1 MLTGT
6 ITVKKAYAN
15 YVDQSTVTQDV
26 ISLDRDL
33 TYEFKGIDSSTC
45 LYGELT
51 TNDYD
56 AIRYMASSTDDQ
68 DEMWVR
74 RFDLNLN
81 SIKPEREQWK
91 DENGKTVKSAVNFD
105 FFCMLGATI
114 RYAKYRCRPECAVGY
129 TGLQSASGEFTPES
143 ETEYIITS
151 ESANEADRLNLGTV
165 RLKLGEFMSIHIETP
180 VFSISVDEDPRMEIE
195 VFSTIK
201 NCQPKGFQF
210 EEDYLGFKVD
220 IYSGLAEANTDG
232 MYTSLEDIIKNNPDR
247 EFSWLLGKK
256 YIIVDDAM
264 LDDVVKYFEDVPD
277 NERIYFDTETSGL
290 QITFRSRLGQ
300 DDQCVGI
307 ILSYEDGVSYFFP
320 MQMRSIPNL
329 CNGDHFY
336 FMEHYMRHI
345 LENKRL
351 VAHNM
356 SFDWKVAY
364 IYDINANIVDDTMAL
379 FNLTL
384 GNEKE
389 NFPSGLKA
397 LTKLILHRD
406 SLELSDLVASDS
418 WGENDIRFWDLPK
431 ELVRL
436 YACADTDNTR
446 GLMQYAIQNDLLHRY
461 NATKVYEIEIA
472 FSYAVAYQEFYGH
485 KIDVD
490 NLDVL
495 HKELDE
501 GLSSNMAK
509 MEEIVGY
516 EFNPNSSKQL
526 QRIMYTELGIPEQI
540 SRKTGRVTTDKETLK
555 ALSEITDLDGNPK
568 YPFVAYLQ
576 KYREFEGIRKIVDK
590 FPELST
596 PDGYIFSEV
605 QQYGTTTGRVSVK
618 KPNYQSYNDPV
629 KKNVVPRPGFYMT
642 DTDYSSVEYRVLGNI
657 VGNKKIKE
665 GFVDPDFDYHQY
677 QAARMYG
684 VPYAS
689 VTSKLRKAAKGINF
703 GLPYGMGDQ
712 SLGVRVFGEESKEN
726 TLKAAAL
733 RAKYFEGQE
742 DVKEFFDTTRAG
754 GVANGYTET
763 FFGRRRYYHRNKFS
777 VAAIRRQAGNA
788 VIQGCLG
795 GDTRV
800 MTEELG
806 IMKLKDLADS
816 RLHVWDG
823 DKWSL
828 GDVCYSG
835 KKRKCIVHFAG
846 GQSIVCSP
854 IHKFLVKTSKG
865 NEQWV
870 ECQKLRGADKFN
882 NPSHVLFNHN
892 YEASEYCYTSED
904 MYASCGS
911 TANANN
917 VLLEDIGDRFDI
929 GVFLGRLAS
938 DGSYSV
944 REDGGSYIS
953 QIVAEHEYGIL
964 PELRRIMANLGLIE
978 NNRGVRDGRTQG
990 VTHLNVYSKSLAREV
1005 EHLDIKHQI
1014 HDNIFMDTEVL
1025 RGFLRG
1031 FFDGDGGITGKTI
1044 TLVFGTQYDFE
1055 PMCLDIQKALLFFGV
1070 RSHYRKYSDRYV
1082 IQVKT
1087 NDNDMFLKMIGFVNQ
1102 DKQRKGEGLNCATD
1116 EHVFGKTM
1124 RVSSVEITDEYI
1136 DMYDVCNTDGGYF
1149 VADGLITHNTAADV
1163 YKLAVGRLFLR
1174 ICKEGWLGKVLFTGF
1189 IHDEVLCEVHCSI
1202 DPMKWLKVLR
1212 EEFEVKIKG
1221 WCPLYM
1227 GFGFGMSWYEAK
1239 KTELP
1244 IQLQW
1249 ELVEKYGE
1257 TGYPK
1262 WHGDGK
1268 ELCAEIPDMLRDFSI
1283 RHAEASLKDPAYQGK
1298 EIKPATNKLV
1308 IDIIDEDVGYYN
1320 KIVPD
1325 ALKAVLPDYDV
1336 SVESIDT
1343 SVLGDRAEE
1352 IISGINEKLRAEHID
1367 GVLYAENGELI
1378 TQLSKLKETQAAID
1392 LYCRLH
1398 SVDRSLIDVKNL
1410 AEGTVNA
1417 DAPAGLSDVAG
1428 FSGGEDDETDMQAL
1442 ADSRVEAFGMFLDT
1456 DESRVILK
1464 MLPPQYMEFIR
1475 QRCNKEQ
1482 NGYRIRFKDT
1492 ANRMFY
1498 DTECYLPS
1506 EEVPTIQSMYI
1517 QYFKQTAGSTGK

>member
-15 YVDQSTVTQDV
+15 YVDQSTVTRDV

-56 AIRYMASSTDDQ
+56 AIRFMASSTDDQ

-180 VFSISVDEDPRMEIE
+180 VFSISIDEDPRMEIE

-290 QITFRSRLGQ
+290 RITFRSRLGQ

-389 NFPSGLKA
+389 NFPSGLKS

-555 ALSEITDLDGNPK
+555 ALSEITDLEGNPK

-795 GDTRV
+795 GDTLIETRDF
-800 MTEELG
+800 G
-806 IMKLKDLADS
+806 IVPISEAVGYM
-816 RLHVWDG
+816 
-823 DKWSL
+823 
-828 GDVCYSG
+828 GDVWNGTKWTHGDVLYSG
-835 KKRKCIVHFAG
+835 KKQKCIIEFEN
-846 GQSIVCSP
+846 GQEFICSP
-854 IHKFLVKTSKG
+854 IHKFLVG
-865 NEQWV
+865 
-870 ECQKLRGADKFN
+870 
-882 NPSHVLFNHN
+882 
-892 YEASEYCYTSED
+892 ED
-904 MYASCGS
+904 
-911 TANANN
+911 
-917 VLLEDIGDRFDI
+917 
-929 GVFLGRLAS
+929 
-938 DGSYSV
+938 
-944 REDGGSYIS
+944 
-953 QIVAEHEYGIL
+953 
-964 PELRRIMANLGLIE
+964 P
-978 NNRGVRDGRTQG
+978 
-990 VTHLNVYSKSLAREV
+990 KSLASYV
-1005 EHLDIKHQI
+1005 ECKDLKQ
-1014 HDNIFMDTEVL
+1014 
-1025 RGFLRG
+1025 
-1031 FFDGDGGITGKTI
+1031 GICI
-1044 TLVFGTQYDFE
+1044 
-1055 PMCLDIQKALLFFGV
+1055 
-1070 RSHYRKYSDRYV
+1070 
-1082 IQVKT
+1082 KT
-1087 NDNDMFLKMIGFVNQ
+1087 NKGSDLKV
-1102 DKQRKGEGLNCATD
+1102 
-1116 EHVFGKTM
+1116 H
-1124 RVSSVEITDEYI
+1124 SSDAVDSIKVAKVTITDEYI
-1136 DMYDVCNTDGGYF
+1136 DMYDVCNTDEGYY

-1325 ALKAVLPDYDV
+1325 SLKAVLPDYDV

-1410 AEGTVNA
+1410 AEGTVSA

-1428 FSGGEDDETDMQAL
+1428 FSGGEDDGTDMQAL

>member
-15 YVDQSTVTQDV
+15 YVDQSTITQDIV
-26 ISLDRDL
+26 SLDRDL

-264 LDDVVKYFEDVPD
+264 LDDVVKYFENVPD

-389 NFPSGLKA
+389 NFPSGLKS
-397 LTKLILHRD
+397 LTHLILHRD

-418 WGENDIRFWDLPK
+418 WGENDIRFWDLPR

-795 GDTRV
+795 GDTLIETRDF
-800 MTEELG
+800 G
-806 IMKLKDLADS
+806 IVPISEAVGYM
-816 RLHVWDG
+816 
-823 DKWSL
+823 
-828 GDVCYSG
+828 GDVWNGTKWTHGDVLYSG
-835 KKRKCIVHFAG
+835 KKQKCIIEFKN
-846 GQSIVCSP
+846 GQEFICSP
-854 IHKFLVKTSKG
+854 IHKFLVG
-865 NEQWV
+865 
-870 ECQKLRGADKFN
+870 
-882 NPSHVLFNHN
+882 
-892 YEASEYCYTSED
+892 ED
-904 MYASCGS
+904 
-911 TANANN
+911 
-917 VLLEDIGDRFDI
+917 
-929 GVFLGRLAS
+929 
-938 DGSYSV
+938 
-944 REDGGSYIS
+944 
-953 QIVAEHEYGIL
+953 
-964 PELRRIMANLGLIE
+964 P
-978 NNRGVRDGRTQG
+978 
-990 VTHLNVYSKSLAREV
+990 KSLASYV
-1005 EHLDIKHQI
+1005 ECKDLKQ
-1014 HDNIFMDTEVL
+1014 
-1025 RGFLRG
+1025 
-1031 FFDGDGGITGKTI
+1031 
-1044 TLVFGTQYDFE
+1044 GT
-1055 PMCLDIQKALLFFGV
+1055 CI
-1070 RSHYRKYSDRYV
+1070 
-1082 IQVKT
+1082 KT
-1087 NDNDMFLKMIGFVNQ
+1087 NKGSDLKV
-1102 DKQRKGEGLNCATD
+1102 
-1116 EHVFGKTM
+1116 H
-1124 RVSSVEITDEYI
+1124 SSDVVDSIKVAKVTITDEYI
-1136 DMYDVCNTDGGYF
+1136 DMYDVCNTDEGYY

-1308 IDIIDEDVGYYN
+1308 IDIIAEDAGYYN

-1398 SVDRSLIDVKNL
+1398 SVDRSLIDVKSL

>member
-15 YVDQSTVTQDV
+15 YVDQSTITQDIV
-26 ISLDRDL
+26 SLDRDL

-51 TNDYD
+51 TNDYE
-56 AIRYMASSTDDQ
+56 AIRFMAGSTDDQ
-68 DEMWVR
+68 DEMWTR

-151 ESANEADRLNLGTV
+151 ESANEADKLNLGTV

-180 VFSISVDEDPRMEIE
+180 VFSISVDEDPRREIE

-389 NFPSGLKA
+389 NFPAALKP
-397 LTKLILHRD
+397 LTRLILHRD

-495 HKELDE
+495 RKELDE

-555 ALSEITDLDGNPK
+555 ALSEITDLEGNPK

-795 GDTRV
+795 GDTLIETRDF
-800 MTEELG
+800 G
-806 IMKLKDLADS
+806 IIPISEAVGYM
-816 RLHVWDG
+816 
-823 DKWSL
+823 
-828 GDVCYSG
+828 GDVWNGTKWTHGDVLYSG
-835 KKRKCIVHFAG
+835 KKRKCIIEFEN
-846 GQSIVCSP
+846 GQEFICSP
-854 IHKFLVKTSKG
+854 IHKFLVG
-865 NEQWV
+865 
-870 ECQKLRGADKFN
+870 
-882 NPSHVLFNHN
+882 
-892 YEASEYCYTSED
+892 ED
-904 MYASCGS
+904 
-911 TANANN
+911 
-917 VLLEDIGDRFDI
+917 
-929 GVFLGRLAS
+929 
-938 DGSYSV
+938 
-944 REDGGSYIS
+944 
-953 QIVAEHEYGIL
+953 
-964 PELRRIMANLGLIE
+964 P
-978 NNRGVRDGRTQG
+978 
-990 VTHLNVYSKSLAREV
+990 KSLASYV
-1005 EHLDIKHQI
+1005 ECKDLKQ
-1014 HDNIFMDTEVL
+1014 
-1025 RGFLRG
+1025 
-1031 FFDGDGGITGKTI
+1031 
-1044 TLVFGTQYDFE
+1044 GT
-1055 PMCLDIQKALLFFGV
+1055 CI
-1070 RSHYRKYSDRYV
+1070 
-1082 IQVKT
+1082 KT
-1087 NDNDMFLKMIGFVNQ
+1087 NKGSDLKVHSS
-1102 DKQRKGEGLNCATD
+1102 DATD
-1116 EHVFGKTM
+1116 SIKVAKVT
-1124 RVSSVEITDEYI
+1124 ITDEYI
-1136 DMYDVCNTDGGYF
+1136 DMYDVCNTDEGYY

-1308 IDIIDEDVGYYN
+1308 IDIIAEDAGYYN

-1325 ALKAVLPDYDV
+1325 ALKAVLPDYDI

-1398 SVDRSLIDVKNL
+1398 SVDRSLIDVKSL

-1428 FSGGEDDETDMQAL
+1428 FSGGEDDGTDMQAL

>member
-15 YVDQSTVTQDV
+15 YVDQSTITQDIV
-26 ISLDRDL
+26 SLDRDL

-51 TNDYD
+51 TNDYE
-56 AIRYMASSTDDQ
+56 AIRFMAGSTDDQ
-68 DEMWVR
+68 DEMWTR

-151 ESANEADRLNLGTV
+151 ESANDANKLNLGTV

-180 VFSISVDEDPRMEIE
+180 VFSISIDEDPRMEVE

-290 QITFRSRLGQ
+290 RITFRSRLGQ

-389 NFPSGLKA
+389 NFPAALKP
-397 LTKLILHRD
+397 LTRLILHRD

-495 HKELDE
+495 RKELDE

-555 ALSEITDLDGNPK
+555 ALSEITDLEGNPK

-788 VIQGCLG
+788 VIQG
-795 GDTRV
+795 
-800 MTEELG
+800 
-806 IMKLKDLADS
+806 
-816 RLHVWDG
+816 
-823 DKWSL
+823 
-828 GDVCYSG
+828 
-835 KKRKCIVHFAG
+835 
-846 GQSIVCSP
+846 
-854 IHKFLVKTSKG
+854 
-865 NEQWV
+865 
-870 ECQKLRGADKFN
+870 
-882 NPSHVLFNHN
+882 
-892 YEASEYCYTSED
+892 
-904 MYASCGS
+904 
-911 TANANN
+911 
-917 VLLEDIGDRFDI
+917 
-929 GVFLGRLAS
+929 
-938 DGSYSV
+938 
-944 REDGGSYIS
+944 
-953 QIVAEHEYGIL
+953 
-964 PELRRIMANLGLIE
+964 
-978 NNRGVRDGRTQG
+978 
-990 VTHLNVYSKSLAREV
+990 
-1005 EHLDIKHQI
+1005 
-1014 HDNIFMDTEVL
+1014 
-1025 RGFLRG
+1025 
-1031 FFDGDGGITGKTI
+1031 
-1044 TLVFGTQYDFE
+1044 
-1055 PMCLDIQKALLFFGV
+1055 
-1070 RSHYRKYSDRYV
+1070 
-1082 IQVKT
+1082 
-1087 NDNDMFLKMIGFVNQ
+1087 
-1102 DKQRKGEGLNCATD
+1102 
-1116 EHVFGKTM
+1116 
-1124 RVSSVEITDEYI
+1124 
-1136 DMYDVCNTDGGYF
+1136 
-1149 VADGLITHNTAADV
+1149 TAADV

-1325 ALKAVLPDYDV
+1325 SLKAVLPDYDV

-1464 MLPPQYMEFIR
+1464 MLPPQYMAFIR

-1482 NGYRIRFKDT
+1482 NGYRVRFKDT
-1492 ANRMFY
+1492 DNRMFY

-1517 QYFKQTAGSTGK
+1517 QYFKQTAGSIGK

>member
-15 YVDQSTVTQDV
+15 YVDQSTITQDIV
-26 ISLDRDL
+26 SLDRDL

-51 TNDYD
+51 TNDYE
-56 AIRYMASSTDDQ
+56 AIRFMAGSTDDQ
-68 DEMWVR
+68 DEMWTR

-151 ESANEADRLNLGTV
+151 ESANEADKLNLGTV

-180 VFSISVDEDPRMEIE
+180 VFSISVDEDPRREIE

-247 EFSWLLGKK
+247 EFSWLLDKK

-290 QITFRSRLGQ
+290 RITFRSRLGQ

-389 NFPSGLKA
+389 NFPAALKP
-397 LTKLILHRD
+397 LTRLILHRD

-555 ALSEITDLDGNPK
+555 ALSEITDLEGNPK

-788 VIQGCLG
+788 VIQG
-795 GDTRV
+795 
-800 MTEELG
+800 
-806 IMKLKDLADS
+806 
-816 RLHVWDG
+816 
-823 DKWSL
+823 
-828 GDVCYSG
+828 
-835 KKRKCIVHFAG
+835 
-846 GQSIVCSP
+846 
-854 IHKFLVKTSKG
+854 
-865 NEQWV
+865 
-870 ECQKLRGADKFN
+870 
-882 NPSHVLFNHN
+882 
-892 YEASEYCYTSED
+892 
-904 MYASCGS
+904 
-911 TANANN
+911 
-917 VLLEDIGDRFDI
+917 
-929 GVFLGRLAS
+929 
-938 DGSYSV
+938 
-944 REDGGSYIS
+944 
-953 QIVAEHEYGIL
+953 
-964 PELRRIMANLGLIE
+964 
-978 NNRGVRDGRTQG
+978 
-990 VTHLNVYSKSLAREV
+990 
-1005 EHLDIKHQI
+1005 
-1014 HDNIFMDTEVL
+1014 
-1025 RGFLRG
+1025 
-1031 FFDGDGGITGKTI
+1031 
-1044 TLVFGTQYDFE
+1044 
-1055 PMCLDIQKALLFFGV
+1055 
-1070 RSHYRKYSDRYV
+1070 
-1082 IQVKT
+1082 
-1087 NDNDMFLKMIGFVNQ
+1087 
-1102 DKQRKGEGLNCATD
+1102 
-1116 EHVFGKTM
+1116 
-1124 RVSSVEITDEYI
+1124 
-1136 DMYDVCNTDGGYF
+1136 
-1149 VADGLITHNTAADV
+1149 TAADV

-1308 IDIIDEDVGYYN
+1308 IDIIAEDAGYYN

-1398 SVDRSLIDVKNL
+1398 SVDRSLIDVKSL

-1482 NGYRIRFKDT
+1482 NGYRVRFKDT

>member
-15 YVDQSTVTQDV
+15 YVDQSTITQDIV
-26 ISLDRDL
+26 SLDRDL

-51 TNDYD
+51 TNDYE
-56 AIRYMASSTDDQ
+56 AIRFMAGSTDDQ
-68 DEMWVR
+68 DEMWTR

-91 DENGKTVKSAVNFD
+91 DENSKTVKSAVNFD

-151 ESANEADRLNLGTV
+151 ESANEADKLNLGTV

-180 VFSISVDEDPRMEIE
+180 VFSISVDEDPRREIE

-290 QITFRSRLGQ
+290 RITFRSRLGQ

-389 NFPSGLKA
+389 NFPAALKP
-397 LTKLILHRD
+397 LTRLILHRD

-555 ALSEITDLDGNPK
+555 ALSEITDLEGNPK
-568 YPFVAYLQ
+568 YPFVVYLQ

-795 GDTRV
+795 GDTLIETRDF
-800 MTEELG
+800 G
-806 IMKLKDLADS
+806 IVSISEAVGYM
-816 RLHVWDG
+816 
-823 DKWSL
+823 
-828 GDVCYSG
+828 GDVWNGTKWTHGDVLYSG
-835 KKRKCIVHFAG
+835 KKQKCIIELEN
-846 GQSIVCSP
+846 GQEFICSP
-854 IHKFLVKTSKG
+854 IHKFLVG
-865 NEQWV
+865 
-870 ECQKLRGADKFN
+870 
-882 NPSHVLFNHN
+882 
-892 YEASEYCYTSED
+892 ED
-904 MYASCGS
+904 
-911 TANANN
+911 
-917 VLLEDIGDRFDI
+917 
-929 GVFLGRLAS
+929 
-938 DGSYSV
+938 
-944 REDGGSYIS
+944 
-953 QIVAEHEYGIL
+953 
-964 PELRRIMANLGLIE
+964 P
-978 NNRGVRDGRTQG
+978 
-990 VTHLNVYSKSLAREV
+990 KSLASYV
-1005 EHLDIKHQI
+1005 ECKDLKQ
-1014 HDNIFMDTEVL
+1014 
-1025 RGFLRG
+1025 
-1031 FFDGDGGITGKTI
+1031 
-1044 TLVFGTQYDFE
+1044 GT
-1055 PMCLDIQKALLFFGV
+1055 CI
-1070 RSHYRKYSDRYV
+1070 
-1082 IQVKT
+1082 KT
-1087 NDNDMFLKMIGFVNQ
+1087 NKGSDLKVHSS
-1102 DKQRKGEGLNCATD
+1102 DATD
-1116 EHVFGKTM
+1116 SIKVAKVT
-1124 RVSSVEITDEYI
+1124 ITDEYI
-1136 DMYDVCNTDGGYF
+1136 DMYDVCNTDEGYY

-1308 IDIIDEDVGYYN
+1308 IDIIAEDAGYYN

-1398 SVDRSLIDVKNL
+1398 SVDRSLIDVKSL

-1428 FSGGEDDETDMQAL
+1428 FSGGEEDGTDMQAL

-1475 QRCNKEQ
+1475 QRCNKEK

>member
-180 VFSISVDEDPRMEIE
+180 VFSISIDEDPRREIE

-290 QITFRSRLGQ
+290 RITFRSRLGQ

-389 NFPSGLKA
+389 NFPSGLKS
-397 LTKLILHRD
+397 LTHLILHRD

-555 ALSEITDLDGNPK
+555 ALSEITDLEGNPK

-788 VIQGCLG
+788 VIQG
-795 GDTRV
+795 
-800 MTEELG
+800 
-806 IMKLKDLADS
+806 
-816 RLHVWDG
+816 
-823 DKWSL
+823 
-828 GDVCYSG
+828 
-835 KKRKCIVHFAG
+835 
-846 GQSIVCSP
+846 
-854 IHKFLVKTSKG
+854 
-865 NEQWV
+865 
-870 ECQKLRGADKFN
+870 
-882 NPSHVLFNHN
+882 
-892 YEASEYCYTSED
+892 
-904 MYASCGS
+904 
-911 TANANN
+911 
-917 VLLEDIGDRFDI
+917 
-929 GVFLGRLAS
+929 
-938 DGSYSV
+938 
-944 REDGGSYIS
+944 
-953 QIVAEHEYGIL
+953 
-964 PELRRIMANLGLIE
+964 
-978 NNRGVRDGRTQG
+978 
-990 VTHLNVYSKSLAREV
+990 
-1005 EHLDIKHQI
+1005 
-1014 HDNIFMDTEVL
+1014 
-1025 RGFLRG
+1025 
-1031 FFDGDGGITGKTI
+1031 
-1044 TLVFGTQYDFE
+1044 
-1055 PMCLDIQKALLFFGV
+1055 
-1070 RSHYRKYSDRYV
+1070 
-1082 IQVKT
+1082 
-1087 NDNDMFLKMIGFVNQ
+1087 
-1102 DKQRKGEGLNCATD
+1102 
-1116 EHVFGKTM
+1116 
-1124 RVSSVEITDEYI
+1124 
-1136 DMYDVCNTDGGYF
+1136 
-1149 VADGLITHNTAADV
+1149 TAADV

-1336 SVESIDT
+1336 SVESIDP

-1398 SVDRSLIDVKNL
+1398 SVDRSLIDVKSL

-1428 FSGGEDDETDMQAL
+1428 FSGGEEDGTDMQAL

-1475 QRCNKEQ
+1475 QRCNKEK

>member
-180 VFSISVDEDPRMEIE
+180 VFSISIDEDPRREIE

-290 QITFRSRLGQ
+290 RITFRSRLGQ

-389 NFPSGLKA
+389 NFPSGLKS
-397 LTKLILHRD
+397 LTHLILHRD

-555 ALSEITDLDGNPK
+555 ALSEITDLEGNPK

-795 GDTRV
+795 GDTLIETRDF
-800 MTEELG
+800 G
-806 IMKLKDLADS
+806 IVPISEAVGYM
-816 RLHVWDG
+816 
-823 DKWSL
+823 
-828 GDVCYSG
+828 GDVWNGTKWTHGDVLYSG
-835 KKRKCIVHFAG
+835 KKQKCIIELEN
-846 GQSIVCSP
+846 GQEFICSP
-854 IHKFLVKTSKG
+854 IHKFLVG
-865 NEQWV
+865 
-870 ECQKLRGADKFN
+870 
-882 NPSHVLFNHN
+882 
-892 YEASEYCYTSED
+892 ED
-904 MYASCGS
+904 
-911 TANANN
+911 
-917 VLLEDIGDRFDI
+917 
-929 GVFLGRLAS
+929 
-938 DGSYSV
+938 
-944 REDGGSYIS
+944 
-953 QIVAEHEYGIL
+953 
-964 PELRRIMANLGLIE
+964 P
-978 NNRGVRDGRTQG
+978 
-990 VTHLNVYSKSLAREV
+990 KSLASYV
-1005 EHLDIKHQI
+1005 ECKDLKQ
-1014 HDNIFMDTEVL
+1014 
-1025 RGFLRG
+1025 
-1031 FFDGDGGITGKTI
+1031 
-1044 TLVFGTQYDFE
+1044 GT
-1055 PMCLDIQKALLFFGV
+1055 CI
-1070 RSHYRKYSDRYV
+1070 
-1082 IQVKT
+1082 KT
-1087 NDNDMFLKMIGFVNQ
+1087 NKGSDLKVHSS
-1102 DKQRKGEGLNCATD
+1102 DATD
-1116 EHVFGKTM
+1116 SIKVAKVT
-1124 RVSSVEITDEYI
+1124 ITDEYI
-1136 DMYDVCNTDGGYF
+1136 DMYDVCNTDEGYY

-1336 SVESIDT
+1336 SVESIDP

-1398 SVDRSLIDVKNL
+1398 SVDRSLIDVKSL

-1428 FSGGEDDETDMQAL
+1428 FSGGEDDGTDMQAL

>member
-91 DENGKTVKSAVNFD
+91 DENGKTIKSAVNFD

-290 QITFRSRLGQ
+290 RITFRSRLGQ

-389 NFPSGLKA
+389 NFPSGLKS
-397 LTKLILHRD
+397 LTHLILHRD

-555 ALSEITDLDGNPK
+555 ALSEITDLEGNPK

-788 VIQGCLG
+788 VIQG
-795 GDTRV
+795 
-800 MTEELG
+800 
-806 IMKLKDLADS
+806 
-816 RLHVWDG
+816 
-823 DKWSL
+823 
-828 GDVCYSG
+828 
-835 KKRKCIVHFAG
+835 
-846 GQSIVCSP
+846 
-854 IHKFLVKTSKG
+854 
-865 NEQWV
+865 
-870 ECQKLRGADKFN
+870 
-882 NPSHVLFNHN
+882 
-892 YEASEYCYTSED
+892 
-904 MYASCGS
+904 
-911 TANANN
+911 
-917 VLLEDIGDRFDI
+917 
-929 GVFLGRLAS
+929 
-938 DGSYSV
+938 
-944 REDGGSYIS
+944 
-953 QIVAEHEYGIL
+953 
-964 PELRRIMANLGLIE
+964 
-978 NNRGVRDGRTQG
+978 
-990 VTHLNVYSKSLAREV
+990 
-1005 EHLDIKHQI
+1005 
-1014 HDNIFMDTEVL
+1014 
-1025 RGFLRG
+1025 
-1031 FFDGDGGITGKTI
+1031 
-1044 TLVFGTQYDFE
+1044 
-1055 PMCLDIQKALLFFGV
+1055 
-1070 RSHYRKYSDRYV
+1070 
-1082 IQVKT
+1082 
-1087 NDNDMFLKMIGFVNQ
+1087 
-1102 DKQRKGEGLNCATD
+1102 
-1116 EHVFGKTM
+1116 
-1124 RVSSVEITDEYI
+1124 
-1136 DMYDVCNTDGGYF
+1136 
-1149 VADGLITHNTAADV
+1149 TAADV

-1308 IDIIDEDVGYYN
+1308 IDIIAEDAGYYN

-1398 SVDRSLIDVKNL
+1398 SVDRSLIDVKSL

-1428 FSGGEDDETDMQAL
+1428 FSDGEDDETDMQAL

>member
-91 DENGKTVKSAVNFD
+91 DENGKTIKSAVNFD

-290 QITFRSRLGQ
+290 RITFRSRLGQ

-389 NFPSGLKA
+389 NFPSGLKS
-397 LTKLILHRD
+397 LTHLILHRD
-406 SLELSDLVASDS
+406 SLELSDLVASNS

-555 ALSEITDLDGNPK
+555 ALSEITDLEGNPK

-788 VIQGCLG
+788 VIQG
-795 GDTRV
+795 
-800 MTEELG
+800 
-806 IMKLKDLADS
+806 
-816 RLHVWDG
+816 
-823 DKWSL
+823 
-828 GDVCYSG
+828 
-835 KKRKCIVHFAG
+835 
-846 GQSIVCSP
+846 
-854 IHKFLVKTSKG
+854 
-865 NEQWV
+865 
-870 ECQKLRGADKFN
+870 
-882 NPSHVLFNHN
+882 
-892 YEASEYCYTSED
+892 
-904 MYASCGS
+904 
-911 TANANN
+911 
-917 VLLEDIGDRFDI
+917 
-929 GVFLGRLAS
+929 
-938 DGSYSV
+938 
-944 REDGGSYIS
+944 
-953 QIVAEHEYGIL
+953 
-964 PELRRIMANLGLIE
+964 
-978 NNRGVRDGRTQG
+978 
-990 VTHLNVYSKSLAREV
+990 
-1005 EHLDIKHQI
+1005 
-1014 HDNIFMDTEVL
+1014 
-1025 RGFLRG
+1025 
-1031 FFDGDGGITGKTI
+1031 
-1044 TLVFGTQYDFE
+1044 
-1055 PMCLDIQKALLFFGV
+1055 
-1070 RSHYRKYSDRYV
+1070 
-1082 IQVKT
+1082 
-1087 NDNDMFLKMIGFVNQ
+1087 
-1102 DKQRKGEGLNCATD
+1102 
-1116 EHVFGKTM
+1116 
-1124 RVSSVEITDEYI
+1124 
-1136 DMYDVCNTDGGYF
+1136 
-1149 VADGLITHNTAADV
+1149 TAADV

-1308 IDIIDEDVGYYN
+1308 IDIIAEDAGYYN
-1320 KIVPD
+1320 KIVSD

-1336 SVESIDT
+1336 SAESIDT

-1398 SVDRSLIDVKNL
+1398 SVDRSLIDVKSL

-1428 FSGGEDDETDMQAL
+1428 FSDGEDDGTDMQAL

>member
-56 AIRYMASSTDDQ
+56 AIRFMASSTDDQ
-68 DEMWVR
+68 DEMWTR

-151 ESANEADRLNLGTV
+151 ESANEADKLNLGTV

-290 QITFRSRLGQ
+290 RITFRSRLGQ

-389 NFPSGLKA
+389 NFPSGLKS
-397 LTKLILHRD
+397 LTRLILHRD

-436 YACADTDNTR
+436 YGCADTDNTR

-555 ALSEITDLDGNPK
+555 ALSEITDLEGNPK

-788 VIQGCLG
+788 VIQG
-795 GDTRV
+795 
-800 MTEELG
+800 
-806 IMKLKDLADS
+806 
-816 RLHVWDG
+816 
-823 DKWSL
+823 
-828 GDVCYSG
+828 
-835 KKRKCIVHFAG
+835 
-846 GQSIVCSP
+846 
-854 IHKFLVKTSKG
+854 
-865 NEQWV
+865 
-870 ECQKLRGADKFN
+870 
-882 NPSHVLFNHN
+882 
-892 YEASEYCYTSED
+892 
-904 MYASCGS
+904 
-911 TANANN
+911 
-917 VLLEDIGDRFDI
+917 
-929 GVFLGRLAS
+929 
-938 DGSYSV
+938 
-944 REDGGSYIS
+944 
-953 QIVAEHEYGIL
+953 
-964 PELRRIMANLGLIE
+964 
-978 NNRGVRDGRTQG
+978 
-990 VTHLNVYSKSLAREV
+990 
-1005 EHLDIKHQI
+1005 
-1014 HDNIFMDTEVL
+1014 
-1025 RGFLRG
+1025 
-1031 FFDGDGGITGKTI
+1031 
-1044 TLVFGTQYDFE
+1044 
-1055 PMCLDIQKALLFFGV
+1055 
-1070 RSHYRKYSDRYV
+1070 
-1082 IQVKT
+1082 
-1087 NDNDMFLKMIGFVNQ
+1087 
-1102 DKQRKGEGLNCATD
+1102 
-1116 EHVFGKTM
+1116 
-1124 RVSSVEITDEYI
+1124 
-1136 DMYDVCNTDGGYF
+1136 
-1149 VADGLITHNTAADV
+1149 TAADV

-1308 IDIIDEDVGYYN
+1308 IDIIAEDAGYYN

-1325 ALKAVLPDYDV
+1325 ALKAVLPDYDI
-1336 SVESIDT
+1336 SAESIDT

-1398 SVDRSLIDVKNL
+1398 SVDRSLIDVKSL

-1428 FSGGEDDETDMQAL
+1428 FSGGEDDGTDMQAL

-1482 NGYRIRFKDT
+1482 NGYRVRFKDT

>member
-45 LYGELT
+45 LYGELST
-51 TNDYD
+51 HDYE
-56 AIRYMASSTDDQ
+56 AIRFMASSTDDL

-105 FFCMLGATI
+105 FFCMLGATL

-143 ETEYIITS
+143 ETEYVITS
-151 ESANEADRLNLGTV
+151 ENADEAAKLNLGTV

-180 VFSISVDEDPRMEIE
+180 VFSIVIDEDPRMEIE
-195 VFSTIK
+195 VFPTIK

-210 EEDYLGFKVD
+210 EEGYLGFKVD
-220 IYSGLAEANTDG
+220 IYSGLVDANTDG
-232 MYTSLEDIIKNNPDR
+232 MYTNLEDIIKNNPDR

-256 YIIVDDAM
+256 YIIVDDTM
-264 LDDVVKYFEDVPD
+264 LEDVVKYFEDVPD
-277 NERIYFDTETSGL
+277 NERIYYDTETSGL
-290 QITFRSRLGQ
+290 RITFRSRFGQ

-320 MQMRSIPNL
+320 MQMKSIPNL

-356 SFDWKVAY
+356 SFDWKVSY

-389 NFPSGLKA
+389 NFPAGLKA

-406 SLELSDLVASDS
+406 SLELSDMVASDS
-418 WGENDIRFWDLPK
+418 WGENDIRFWDLPR

-555 ALSEITDLDGNPK
+555 ALSEITDLEGNPK

-795 GDTRV
+795 GNTLIETRDF
-800 MTEELG
+800 G
-806 IMKLKDLADS
+806 IVPISEVVGYMGE
-816 RLHVWDG
+816 VWNG
-823 DKWSL
+823 TRWTH
-828 GDVCYSG
+828 GDVLYSG
-835 KKRKCIVHFAG
+835 KKQKCIIELEN
-846 GQSIVCSP
+846 GQEFICSP
-854 IHKFLVKTSKG
+854 IHKFLVMEDPASLASY
-865 NEQWV
+865 V
-870 ECQKLRGADKFN
+870 ECKDLKRGTRIKIN
-882 NPSHVLFNHN
+882 K
-892 YEASEYCYTSED
+892 
-904 MYASCGS
+904 GS
-911 TANANN
+911 D
-917 VLLEDIGDRFDI
+917 L
-929 GVFLGRLAS
+929 
-938 DGSYSV
+938 
-944 REDGGSYIS
+944 
-953 QIVAEHEYGIL
+953 
-964 PELRRIMANLGLIE
+964 
-978 NNRGVRDGRTQG
+978 
-990 VTHLNVYSKSLAREV
+990 K
-1005 EHLDIKHQI
+1005 
-1014 HDNIFMDTEVL
+1014 
-1025 RGFLRG
+1025 
-1031 FFDGDGGITGKTI
+1031 
-1044 TLVFGTQYDFE
+1044 
-1055 PMCLDIQKALLFFGV
+1055 V
-1070 RSHYRKYSDRYV
+1070 RSAEATES
-1082 IQVKT
+1082 VKVA
-1087 NDNDMFLKMIGFVNQ
+1087 KV
-1102 DKQRKGEGLNCATD
+1102 A
-1116 EHVFGKTM
+1116 
-1124 RVSSVEITDEYI
+1124 ITDEYI
-1136 DMYDVCNTDGGYF
+1136 DMYDVCNTDEGYY

-1249 ELVEKYGE
+1249 ELVKKYGE

-1283 RHAEASLKDPAYQGK
+1283 RHAEASLKDPEYQGK

-1308 IDIIDEDVGYYN
+1308 IDIIAEDAGYYN

-1325 ALKAVLPDYDV
+1325 ALKAVIPNFDA
-1336 SVESIDT
+1336 SSESLNIA
-1343 SVLGDRAEE
+1343 VLGDKSEE
-1352 IISGINEKLRAEHID
+1352 VISGINEKLRAEHID
-1367 GVLYAENGELI
+1367 GVLHAENGELI

-1398 SVDRSLIDVKNL
+1398 SVDRSLINVKNL

-1428 FSGGEDDETDMQAL
+1428 FSGGEDDGTDMQAL

-1456 DESRVILK
+1456 EESRVILK
-1464 MLPPQYMEFIR
+1464 MLPPQYMAFIR

-1492 ANRMFY
+1492 ANCMFY

-1506 EEVPTIQSMYI
+1506 EEVQTIQSMYI
-1517 QYFKQTAGSTGK
+1517 QYFKQAAGSGSK